1 MNNFLPKAAGM
12 SIAAILLL
20 ATACTNNRGTVER
33 PLITAANTNNFS
45 IEKIELNDS
54 ATVLHGVIHFQ
65 PKYWV
70 RIAKTSVIKADGKDY
85 AATGIDGMDFDE
97 QVWMP
102 DSGIIHFTMTFPAIP
117 ATAESIDFSE
127 GTDDGWQLWGIDL
140 TGKAGHNI
148 NTALIPADARKPMA
162 DGPLPEPKFT
172 FDTTVVNIHMAGYRP
187 EMGNQIG
194 YVVNTMHGQY
204 DAQQT
209 LDSLGNTQIKVA
221 LSGPAQMF
229 LYKIAPGRAMLSPG
243 DTMDLY
249 VDTHIKGL
257 QNMAVRDNNDNL
269 QPDDYKFYYSTGYYG
284 NMDLKQYGMQ
294 FHSGNFG
301 DYRMNGDQYT
311 DYIINQ
317 YNVLKDSVDTS
328 DSGQMNK
335 EFNNISLQAQLIYA
349 ASNPFWVLAAN
360 YYAKYP
366 DWNGKIPSDSINV
379 KLSPE
384 NIKRIA
390 ALIDFNN
397 PKLVMTDN
405 AIDLAYTYDFWK
417 EAGINSGIIE
427 ALNNYNRAY
436 AIAERAEPTDD
447 MLSELRKSYPSMA
460 DEVAAH
466 NNTRKALIE
475 SLDQS
480 MITPTPEVAPAK
492 ILDAIIAPHKGKVV
506 MADLWN
512 TWCGPCRSAI
522 AQNEP
527 AKNKELSSDDIVWI
541 YIADES
547 SPMPKYIS
555 MIKEIRGIHYRL
567 NEEQINTLRNQFEVD
582 GIPYYI
588 LVDRNGK
595 ATGRPDLRDHSAFK
609 KTLLDEVAK

>member
-1 MNNFLPKAAGM
+1 
-12 SIAAILLL
+12 
-20 ATACTNNRGTVER
+20 
-33 PLITAANTNNFS
+33 
-45 IEKIELNDS
+45 
-54 ATVLHGVIHFQ
+54 
-65 PKYWV
+65 
-70 RIAKTSVIKADGKDY
+70 
-85 AATGIDGMDFDE
+85 
-97 QVWMP
+97 
-102 DSGIIHFTMTFPAIP
+102 
-117 ATAESIDFSE
+117 
-127 GTDDGWQLWGIDL
+127 
-140 TGKAGHNI
+140 
-148 NTALIPADARKPMA
+148 
-162 DGPLPEPKFT
+162 
-172 FDTTVVNIHMAGYRP
+172 
-187 EMGNQIG
+187 
-194 YVVNTMHGQY
+194 
-204 DAQQT
+204 
-209 LDSLGNTQIKVA
+209 
-221 LSGPAQMF
+221 
-229 LYKIAPGRAMLSPG
+229 
-243 DTMDLY
+243 
-249 VDTHIKGL
+249 
-257 QNMAVRDNNDNL
+257 
-269 QPDDYKFYYSTGYYG
+269 
-284 NMDLKQYGMQ
+284 MQ

-506 MADLWN
+506 MVDLWN